1 LGKALILLA
10 VAVGVGLL
18 VYWLAA
24 PRNAVSGVAPH
35 SKASVGPGGSTTVPG
50 DTTPVPGSASD
61 PAKPRDTSS
70 GPIAPPLTA
79 QEKERE
85 SLESRRAPLYRKLH
99 QDLGDALKAVR
110 PCDDDAATLDL
121 YAAQDAPGNTIML
134 LNMALQTNV
143 AYYGFRHIRF
153 FAPNRPGA
161 IELYRLDAEA
171 SADSSGNWQ
180 TFKK

>member
-1 LGKALILLA
+1 VGKTLILLG
-10 VAVGVGLL
+10 VAIGMGLL

-24 PRNAVSGVAPH
+24 PRTSVPAPAAPPART
-35 SKASVGPGGSTTVPG
+35 SDTPASPAASPN
-50 DTTPVPGSASD
+50 DAAQPV
-61 PAKPRDTSS
+61 KPRDTAGG

-79 QEKERE
+79 EEKEHE
-85 SLESRRAPLYRKLH
+85 TLESRRAPLYGKLH
-99 QDLGDALKAVR
+99 KDLGAALKAVR
-110 PCDDDAATLDL
+110 PSDDDAATLDL

-153 FAPNRPGA
+153 FAPNPPGA

-171 SADSSGNWQ
+171 SADNAGNWQ

>member
-1 LGKALILLA
+1 VGKALILLG
-10 VAVGVGLL
+10 VAIGVGLL

-24 PRNAVSGVAPH
+24 PHNAGRRGLEPSVNSTGTAAGP
-35 SKASVGPGGSTTVPG
+35 SKADGSSESP
-50 DTTPVPGSASD
+50 DARRQ
-61 PAKPRDTSS
+61 RDANS

-85 SLESRRAPLYRKLH
+85 DLESRRAPLYSKLH
-99 QDLGDALKAVR
+99 QDLGQALKAVR
-110 PCDDDAATLDL
+110 PSDDDGATLDL

-134 LNMALQTNV
+134 LNMALKTNV
-143 AYYGFRHIRF
+143 GYYGFRHIRF
-153 FAPNRPGA
+153 YAPKPPGA

-171 SADSSGNWQ
+171 SADSAGNWQ